1 MAQARI
7 EGVLISSNG
16 DMELMNVNCPV
27 DHLYKRCGFKTQT
40 GFGFITKWDT
50 ARGTYIEL
58 YAKNK
63 GKGNTENKYEFPPPV
78 ASDLFYGKCLLLQR
92 QENGT
97 LVHLSIDDWEKIND
111 TLIGGTE
118 SLGSESEEEESVDEV
133 DSKATYSHGYLVDD
147 FVVAD
152 EEELEEEA
160 YTDEVVH
167 SKASKL

>member
-1 MAQARI
+1 M
-7 EGVLISSNG
+7 
-16 DMELMNVNCPV
+16 
-27 DHLYKRCGFKTQT
+27 
-40 GFGFITKWDT
+40 
-50 ARGTYIEL
+50 
-58 YAKNK
+58 
-63 GKGNTENKYEFPPPV
+63 
-78 ASDLFYGKCLLLQR
+78 LLQR

-133 DSKATYSHGYLVDD
+133 DPKTTYSHGYIVDD